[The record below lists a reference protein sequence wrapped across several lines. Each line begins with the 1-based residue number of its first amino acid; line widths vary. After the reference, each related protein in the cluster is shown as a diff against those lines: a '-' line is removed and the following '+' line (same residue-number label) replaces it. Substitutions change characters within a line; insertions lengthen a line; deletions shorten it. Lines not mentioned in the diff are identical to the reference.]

1 MASKGKLLKRIGGIE
16 VYQKIIKTTGKDFEL
31 QLEAIQK
38 LLDDD
43 TIKMA
48 SIRGLYGNMV
58 QGNYLDGIIPA
69 EAEKDD
75 MQMEE
80 YLTSVI
86 NNKKNLIKEKRKTS
100 QLENMVVIKTIL
112 QEALDKLPELI
123 KKPKP
128 LKAVP
133 KTKAKSGEIQ
143 EHLEVLFGD
152 IHIGKLMKDDDK
164 TYFDTPIALQR
175 IKEYQEHITKIITTK
190 KIKSVNIAILGDIIE
205 QNFKHYDSMIGC
217 DSSTSEQIST
227 AITEIHQHFLLP
239 IYQAI
244 EKQNGKLHITCIT
257 GNHENTKNGSTVNH
271 MGRVHFSWA
280 IYNVWKKLAELTTS
294 LKIEW
299 VIPTSNFYDYEI
311 FNRWVLY
318 EHGTGVNANVIALYN
333 RKAMRANQSKK
344 YYDYIRVGDKH
355 NVMLGDCGDLCVN
368 GAFFNCSKGLDFSS
382 SNALSSHPAQVSFIH
397 NKTGIQD
404 IIIHKF

>member
-16 VYQKIIKTTGKDFEL
+16 AYQKIIKTTGKDFEL

-43 TIKMA
+43 TINMA

-58 QGNYLDGIIPA
+58 QGNYLDEIITA
-69 EAEKDD
+69 ESDKENIE
-75 MQMEE
+75 MEE

-190 KIKSVNIAILGDIIE
+190 KIKSMNIAILGDIIE

-244 EKQNGKLHITCIT
+244 EKQNGKFAYHLH
-257 GNHENTKNGSTVNH
+257 
-271 MGRVHFSWA
+271 
-280 IYNVWKKLAELTTS
+280 Y
-294 LKIEW
+294 
-299 VIPTSNFYDYEI
+299 
-311 FNRWVLY
+311 
-318 EHGTGVNANVIALYN
+318 
-333 RKAMRANQSKK
+333 RK
-344 YYDYIRVGDKH
+344 
-355 NVMLGDCGDLCVN
+355 
-368 GAFFNCSKGLDFSS
+368 
-382 SNALSSHPAQVSFIH
+382 P
-397 NKTGIQD
+397 
-404 IIIHKF
+404 